1 MDIIEIQ
8 EIGKLLPRIQYR
20 EKENKKIQC
29 LNNLFNMIFLLHTIY
44 FYVLSCGWLQTNK
57 YAEYI
62 YENEYIYE
70 FENSV
75 D

>member
-29 LNNLFNMIFLLHTIY
+29 LNNLFNLIFLLHTIY
-44 FYVLSCGWLQTNK
+44 FYVWSCGWLQTNDNK
-57 YAEYI
+57 YAEYMKMNI
-62 YENEYIYE
+62 HT
-70 FENSV
+70 SL
-75 D
+75 